1 MRLLIADG
9 RARWREL
16 DRRIA
21 GFDAEL
27 AAFTRE
33 NGASRTLA
41 KIPGVGVMIAS
52 AMIATI
58 SKVET
63 LQHGRDLSAWLG
75 LVQRQSTTGGM
86 PRLFGIG
93 ERSDKCPRK
102 SLIHGAHAAFHASP
116 NATRRRAD
124 GPRGCARARQNHK
137 NDGVDAPPDGIA
149 MCQGGD
155 VSHPTNGE
163 GIHGKG

>member
-33 NGASRTLA
+33 NGDAKTLA
-41 KIPGVGVMIAS
+41 TIPGVGVMIAS

-58 SKVET
+58 
-63 LQHGRDLSAWLG
+63 
-75 LVQRQSTTGGM
+75 
-86 PRLFGIG
+86 
-93 ERSDKCPRK
+93 
-102 SLIHGAHAAFHASP
+102 
-116 NATRRRAD
+116 
-124 GPRGCARARQNHK
+124 
-137 NDGVDAPPDGIA
+137 
-149 MCQGGD
+149 
-155 VSHPTNGE
+155 
-163 GIHGKG
+163 